1 MIHIHLGFKQ
11 FAYIHIHVCC
21 VYGKTQRDIMQGIT
35 EELGP
40 ELIEEGFIHNMLEQI
55 SHTTHMC
62 GTYALVLP
70 NLKVQLPLQDHHA
83 KLDIKIE
90 METIGVHDILV
101 QGSKKM

>member
-1 MIHIHLGFKQ
+1 
-11 FAYIHIHVCC
+11 
-21 VYGKTQRDIMQGIT
+21 
-35 EELGP
+35 
-40 ELIEEGFIHNMLEQI
+40 MLEQV

-90 METIGVHDILV
+90 METIWCPWNTSSRIQKNVERNIIE
-101 QGSKKM
+101 KE

>member
-1 MIHIHLGFKQ
+1 
-11 FAYIHIHVCC
+11 
-21 VYGKTQRDIMQGIT
+21 MQGIK

-40 ELIEEGFIHNMLEQI
+40 ELIEEGFIHNMLEQV
-55 SHTTHMC
+55 SHATHMC

-90 METIGVHDILV
+90 METIWCP
-101 QGSKKM
+101 

>member
-1 MIHIHLGFKQ
+1 M
-11 FAYIHIHVCC
+11 
-21 VYGKTQRDIMQGIT
+21 
-35 EELGP
+35 
-40 ELIEEGFIHNMLEQI
+40 IEEGFIHNMLEQV

-90 METIGVHDILV
+90 METIWCP
-101 QGSKKM
+101 